1 MLYRAHRLSDRTKA
15 EQYLSTSKRLM
26 ADIIK
31 ECCTPEATLEDGQVD
46 FGDGGWETI
55 LQVSHIYGVIGE
67 ADESTPRS
75 PAAPSSTSIG
85 WIMGWFVS
93 RSCCYKNIR

>member
-26 ADIIK
+26 ADIIR
-31 ECCTPEATLEDGQVD
+31 ECYTPEATLRDGHVD

-55 LQVSHIYGVIGE
+55 LQVSLNYGVIGE

-75 PAAPSSTSIG
+75 PDAPSSTSTG
-85 WIMGWFVS
+85 WTMVWFVS
-93 RSCCYKNIR
+93 RSFC